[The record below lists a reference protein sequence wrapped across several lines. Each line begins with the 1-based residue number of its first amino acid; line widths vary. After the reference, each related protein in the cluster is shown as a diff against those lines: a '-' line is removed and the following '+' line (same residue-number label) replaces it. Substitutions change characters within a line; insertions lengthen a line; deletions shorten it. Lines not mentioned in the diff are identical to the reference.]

1 MNIEKYYADKK
12 LLNREIK
19 KYIEEHL
26 LRKESFAKTLIIAHL
41 EKAKHNLRFV
51 DKNQSEKEFNDWTIV
66 GLYYAAYHAALALV
80 ANKGYLSK
88 NHEATLLFIIKE
100 YHIDKKEIE
109 LIEDMAITK
118 TDAEFY
124 ATLKEK
130 RTQASYAT
138 NTLFQTEKVEE
149 YRKRTIA
156 FINKVE
162 EILEKNSN

>member
-1 MNIEKYYADKK
+1 MNIDKYYSDKK
-12 LLNREIK
+12 LLK
-19 KYIEEHL
+19 SDLDKYIDQNL
-26 LRKESFAKTLIIAHL
+26 LRKESFAKTLVFAHL

-51 DKNQSEKEFNDWTIV
+51 NKNKTEEEFNDWTIV

-80 ANKGYLSK
+80 TNKGYISK

-100 YHIDKKEIE
+100 YQIDKKEIE
-109 LIEDMAITK
+109 LLKDMEITK

-138 NTLFQTEKVEE
+138 NTLFRTEKVKE
-149 YRKRTIA
+149 YHKRTIE

-162 EILEKNSN
+162 EIIEKS